1 MYKYTINRQIAT
13 VPFPTRDLKT
23 VNRGGFV
30 HVQQKT
36 ELTALKVLQIYSDED
51 LHITPGDVVYVSGE
65 DCKAP
70 YAGKVYTM
78 NEEPFILVP
87 KDRVIMVEHQV
98 DEDTPRPDSRSTP
111 DLLGTQ

>member
-1 MYKYTINRQIAT
+1 MSKETVNNQIAT

-36 ELTALKVLQIYSDED
+36 ELTALKVLVPFWTTELGVQ
-51 LHITPGDVVYVSGE
+51 PGDVIYVSGE

-78 NEEPFILVP
+78 NDEPFILVP
-87 KDRVIMVEHQV
+87 KDRVIMVERPEPTYS
-98 DEDTPRPDSRSTP
+98 EDTPF
-111 DLLGTQ
+111 